1 VVACDRIEMALAKNP
16 AVIPFDEIVSGA
28 TVRFCVIDG
37 VQYLSIHDLIKCVC
51 GKNNKRAYETWDNI
65 SQTLKDELSDF
76 LGCFQFPGR
85 GQSNQ
90 PVVTFT
96 GALKLI
102 MFLPGNTAK
111 MHRLTMVDILR
122 RYFAGDMSLF
132 DEMARNAQSNSPIA
146 QMARES
152 LVSDGI
158 EIGQIKDEDE
168 VYSRKRKQA
177 ELYKL
182 EVDAKCAMMGKQIEI
197 VDMVTQLYANK
208 EMDSAI
214 REQLKDSLLKMM
226 TQAEPPVPVSHEKA
240 KEVQDAPDED
250 EASHFTPKPKGPAIL
265 TVARV
270 AEEMG
275 VKLDEKA
282 LVRIDQGMHWD
293 HMDKYG
299 ADAKEKR
306 ARVNGKDLWLHAYY
320 QQDYWMIA
328 NLIREW
334 RDARGDD

>member
-1 VVACDRIEMALAKNP
+1 MSLTKNP

-152 LVSDGI
+152 LAGDGI

-168 VYSRKRKQA
+168 VYNRKRKQA

-208 EMDSAI
+208 EMDPAV
-214 REQLKDSLLKMM
+214 REQLKNAMLNTITV
-226 TQAEPPVPVSHEKA
+226 TQGEPAVLSPT
-240 KEVQDAPDED
+240 KEIED
-250 EASHFTPKPKGPAIL
+250 EAPENEFAPRPKETPVL

-270 AEEMG
+270 ADEMG
-275 VKLDEKA
+275 VELYEKA
-282 LVRIDQGMHWD
+282 LVKIDRFFHGEFI
-293 HMDKYG
+293 DKYG
-299 ADAKEKR
+299 QEAKEKR
-306 ARVNGKDLWLHAYY
+306 MRVNNKDLWLHVYY
-320 QQDYWMIA
+320 QQDRRAIMDM
-328 NLIREW
+328 IREW
-334 RDARGDD
+334 RSSHGEEA